1 MEGQSRSPG
10 ARGQTGPAGR
20 ATSIGGG
27 AAGAISASAAAPAS
41 RTANAEAAPDG
52 LAHPVLVVN
61 RNFAPLRITQARQ
74 GFTLLYMGR
83 ARALDRHFE
92 PHDFLQWEALSAFED
107 PALDAE
113 AFDFIGTV
121 RGRLRVPRL
130 LQLGVVARAP
140 YSPLRLSRRHVF
152 LRDGFLC
159 QYCGRRPTARDLS
172 LDHVLPRSRGGP
184 WSWDNLVACCRA
196 CNLKKGHETPD
207 EAGMP
212 LRARPTRP
220 GWALALRLAS
230 PERRFEEWA
239 PFLDG
244 SGNDGPTERG

>member
-20 ATSIGGG
+20 ATS
-27 AAGAISASAAAPAS
+27 AASPTSAASLAS

-113 AFDFIGTV
+113 TIIGSV
-121 RGRLRVPRL
+121 LF
-130 LQLGVVARAP
+130 
-140 YSPLRLSRRHVF
+140 F
-152 LRDGFLC
+152 LVIFFRTQF
-159 QYCGRRPTARDLS
+159 
-172 LDHVLPRSRGGP
+172 
-184 WSWDNLVACCRA
+184 
-196 CNLKKGHETPD
+196 K
-207 EAGMP
+207 
-212 LRARPTRP
+212 
-220 GWALALRLAS
+220 
-230 PERRFEEWA
+230 
-239 PFLDG
+239 
-244 SGNDGPTERG
+244 